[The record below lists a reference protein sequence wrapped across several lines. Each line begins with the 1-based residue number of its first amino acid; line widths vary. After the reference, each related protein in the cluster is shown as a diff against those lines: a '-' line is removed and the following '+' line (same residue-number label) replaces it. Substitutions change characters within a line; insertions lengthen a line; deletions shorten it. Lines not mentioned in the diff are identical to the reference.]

1 MSSRSAKGRLFDL
14 NMSPQTPRWYI
25 ALEHAV
31 TLNEKSSRE
40 LFSSGFLSPPVV
52 SRISRGPITYL
63 YLSVYQLATIDEE
76 GKPRVRSHIHR
87 AFLVPPSNPA
97 SPLLITSTDVRSPK
111 IQQIAHAD
119 TVELVWWIDATS
131 DQFRISGPARIFAA
145 PGYVSPISEP
155 LRAAPDCAGIE
166 ASDIDW
172 EAKRRELFDAVSQ
185 QMRATWCRPP
195 PGSPLQ
201 GGYKGMNDWPVEVP
215 KPSEAKTEGE
225 KELAELALNNYA
237 LIVIEPMY
245 IDWVQMALKPNRRT
259 FFTREGSDWKEEI
272 VVP

>member
-1 MSSRSAKGRLFDL
+1 M
-14 NMSPQTPRWYI
+14 P
-25 ALEHAV
+25 
-31 TLNEKSSRE
+31 
-40 LFSSGFLSPPVV
+40 
-52 SRISRGPITYL
+52 TYSL
-63 YLSVYQLATIDEE
+63 IVYLSVYQLATIDEE
-76 GKPRVRSHIHR
+76 GKPHVRSHIHR

-97 SPLLITSTDVRSPK
+97 LPLLITSTDVRSPK
-111 IQQIAHAD
+111 IQQLAHVD
-119 TVELVWWIDATS
+119 TVELAWWIDATS

-145 PGYVSPISEP
+145 PGYVSPVSEP
-155 LRAAPDCAGIE
+155 LRAAPGCAGIEALE

-201 GGYKGMNDWPVEVP
+201 GGYEEMNDWPVEVP
-215 KPSEAKTEGE
+215 KPSEAKTEIE
-225 KELAELALNNYA
+225 RELAELALNNYA

-245 IDWVQMALKPNRRT
+245 IDWVQMALKPHRRT
-259 FFTREGSDWKEEI
+259 FFTREGSDWKEQI